1 MHLKETGRD
10 DVDWGLLAWWWFVN
24 TMNLLSSMKGGNY
37 WATEWVSAS
46 QEGLCCMESVGRS
59 VL

>member
-37 WATEWVSAS
+37 
-46 QEGLCCMESVGRS
+46 
-59 VL
+59 